1 MSPAQE
7 ILVSA
12 LVLLGTLAVLI
23 AGIGVVRMPDLY
35 TRMQAT
41 SKAAT
46 LGAILLTL
54 ALAFD
59 FRDTAITVRCMLVVI
74 FLALTAPVGTHVLA
88 RAGYLQGVRMR
99 DPDAH
104 DELEGRYDSRT
115 RTLDSASPGDRA
127 NR

>member
-1 MSPAQE
+1 MNPATE
-7 ILVSA
+7 ILVSV
-12 LVLLGTLAVLI
+12 LVLLGALAVLI

-35 TRMQAT
+35 ARMQAT

-59 FRDTAITVRCMLVVI
+59 FRDTAITVRCILVVI
-74 FLALTAPVGTHVLA
+74 FLALTAPVGAHVLA

-104 DELEGRYDSRT
+104 DELEGRYDTRA
-115 RTLDSASPGDRA
+115 RTLDSEAPGHHPDR
-127 NR
+127 